1 MATAR
6 TQAERDA
13 FQIQLDQAKDDKEE
27 KEAQVA
33 TAEEETHKAVQ
44 EHAETS
50 LGKAVK
56 LQQEAVEAQ
65 KVEEAKQEAA
75 TKAQTLVKEAE
86 ENIQRLQQQMATA
99 KTQAE
104 RDAIQIQLDQAK

>member
-1 MATAR
+1 MG
-6 TQAERDA
+6 
-13 FQIQLDQAKDDKEE
+13 
-27 KEAQVA
+27 EAQAA
-33 TAEEETHKAVQ
+33 TAEEEVHEAVQ

-50 LGKAVK
+50 RAKAVK
-56 LQQEAVEAQ
+56 LQQEAVEAH

-104 RDAIQIQLDQAK
+104 RDAFQIQLNQTRAYKKVKEAQAATAE